1 MIPQARSAYVDA
13 SITTATPARLLVMLV
28 DRLVLDVRRG
38 QTAQA
43 AGDLQQAHTQL
54 VHAQEIVLELRS
66 SLRPDLFPGGPGLI
80 SLYDYLH
87 KQLVLA
93 NVRKDEALTAHC
105 LHLVEQL
112 AETWR
117 EAALAAATPSATPAT
132 GLTA

>member
-43 AGDLQQAHTQL
+43 AGDLQQAHAQL

-66 SLRPDLFPGGPGLI
+66 TLRPEVFPGGPGLVA
-80 SLYDYLH
+80 LYDYLH
-87 KQLVLA
+87 QQLVLA
-93 NVRKDEALTAHC
+93 NVRKDEALTSHC
-105 LHLVEQL
+105 LDLVERL

-117 EAALAAATPSATPAT
+117 QAALDAASPAT
-132 GLTA
+132 TTGLSA